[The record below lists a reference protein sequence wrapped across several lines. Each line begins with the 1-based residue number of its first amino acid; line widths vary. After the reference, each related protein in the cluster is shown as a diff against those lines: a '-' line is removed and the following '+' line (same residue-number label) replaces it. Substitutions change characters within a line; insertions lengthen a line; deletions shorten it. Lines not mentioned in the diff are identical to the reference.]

1 MDAIYVKRNKNTH
14 ETKIGTRYLETHPSP
29 PNYDTYK
36 NSKSQEE
43 DAHQELSHGWQ
54 NSYNRDAIL

>member
-1 MDAIYVKRNKNTH
+1 MAAIYVKRNKNTH
-14 ETKIGTRYLETHPSP
+14 ETKIGTRNLETHPSP

-36 NSKSQEE
+36 TSQEE